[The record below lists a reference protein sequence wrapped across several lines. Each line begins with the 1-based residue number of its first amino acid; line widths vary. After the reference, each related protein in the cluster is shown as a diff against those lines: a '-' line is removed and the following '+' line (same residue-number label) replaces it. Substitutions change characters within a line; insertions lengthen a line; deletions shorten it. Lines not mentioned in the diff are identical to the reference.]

1 VLDVCTIMVYFFNR
15 NINEEKDI
23 RQSLKEV
30 YGLNDTSI
38 FVIFCKLG
46 LNIYKKYNYKVLTK
60 LQRQMLINYVDRTF
74 VLNEELRKLKKSY
87 VKRFKDFFCWKSF
100 RYKKHLPVNGQRTQ
114 TNARTC
120 KKISV

>member
-1 VLDVCTIMVYFFNR
+1 MLGLIVGETDLPKFLIKTLLKKNKDFLILDLT
-15 NINEEKDI
+15 K
-23 RQSLKEV
+23 
-30 YGLNDTSI
+30 
-38 FVIFCKLG
+38 
-46 LNIYKKYNYKVLTK
+46 LNIYKKYKNKVLTK

-114 TNARTC
+114 TNAGTC